1 MEARRKRKENIPRK
15 RKIIYLFV
23 VVVVF
28 GVFFFLMEKG
38 IGGKIISKEVEQ
50 RKVERP

>member
-28 GVFFFLMEKG
+28 GVFFLMEKG

>member
-23 VVVVF
+23 VVVVVF
-28 GVFFFLMEKG
+28 GVFFF
-38 IGGKIISKEVEQ
+38 
-50 RKVERP
+50 